1 MKTLLAVLAGGT
13 CFCCNSKLRAGEVW
27 RGNSSVGLVSMAHV
41 YFHWKQ
47 QIFTFRSIIYSSD
60 KHYGF
65 RLALLDDANIFL
77 LGGISLFSLFF
88 FFFSPGWSFE
98 IKWASSSQGLDWIHP
113 LFSFS
118 GEETAS
124 IPSNWRILEPT
135 APRLLLHNRWVGE
148 QHTHML
154 MWATYAALSA
164 GQTPADRTHR
174 VSIRL
179 KVKLFICACG
189 TEFHLCYGIKKKT
202 LALSWCSG
210 WWRISARWKAEPC
223 DSYSGAGSYYAH
235 SHGLYVCRSHTHELL
250 SLRL

>member
-1 MKTLLAVLAGGT
+1 MKTSLAVLAGGK

-77 LGGISLFSLFF
+77 LGGISLFFFLFF
-88 FFFSPGWSFE
+88 FFFPWMKFWNKVSIQFAGTW
-98 IKWASSSQGLDWIHP
+98 LDP
-113 LFSFS
+113 PSFSFS

-124 IPSNWRILEPT
+124 IPSNWRLLDPT

-148 QHTHML
+148 QHSHML

-164 GQTPADRTHR
+164 GQTPAAQTHR

-179 KVKLFICACG
+179 KAKLFICACG
-189 TEFHLCYGIKKKT
+189 TEFHLCYGIKKT
-202 LALSWCSG
+202 LALSWCSR
-210 WWRISARWKAEPC
+210 WWRISAR
-223 DSYSGAGSYYAH
+223 
-235 SHGLYVCRSHTHELL
+235 
-250 SLRL
+250 

>member
-77 LGGISLFSLFF
+77 LGGISLFSLSL

-113 LFSFS
+113 LFSFFGGGNRFHS
-118 GEETAS
+118 LQ
-124 IPSNWRILEPT
+124 LE
-135 APRLLLHNRWVGE
+135 NFG
-148 QHTHML
+148 
-154 MWATYAALSA
+154 
-164 GQTPADRTHR
+164 
-174 VSIRL
+174 
-179 KVKLFICACG
+179 
-189 TEFHLCYGIKKKT
+189 
-202 LALSWCSG
+202 
-210 WWRISARWKAEPC
+210 
-223 DSYSGAGSYYAH
+223 AH
-235 SHGLYVCRSHTHELL
+235 SSPSAVTQPVGWRAAYSHADVSYIRSTFRR
-250 SLRL
+250 SNPSRPNPQSIY

>member
-1 MKTLLAVLAGGT
+1 M
-13 CFCCNSKLRAGEVW
+13 
-27 RGNSSVGLVSMAHV
+27 
-41 YFHWKQ
+41 
-47 QIFTFRSIIYSSD
+47 QIFSSWVESV
-60 KHYGF
+60 F
-65 RLALLDDANIFL
+65 FL
-77 LGGISLFSLFF
+77 SSF

-98 IKWASSSQGLDWIHP
+98 IKWVSSSQRLDWIHP

-124 IPSNWRILEPT
+124 IPSNWRLLEPT

-189 TEFHLCYGIKKKT
+189 TEFHLCYGVKKK
-202 LALSWCSG
+202 LQLCHGAVDDEESALGEKPS
-210 WWRISARWKAEPC
+210 RVTHTVELVVIM
-223 DSYSGAGSYYAH
+223 H
-235 SHGLYVCRSHTHELL
+235 THGLYVCRSHTHELL

>member
-1 MKTLLAVLAGGT
+1 M
-13 CFCCNSKLRAGEVW
+13 
-27 RGNSSVGLVSMAHV
+27 
-41 YFHWKQ
+41 
-47 QIFTFRSIIYSSD
+47 QIFSSWVESV
-60 KHYGF
+60 F
-65 RLALLDDANIFL
+65 FL
-77 LGGISLFSLFF
+77 SLSFF
-88 FFFSPGWSFE
+88 FTSGWSFE
-98 IKWASSSQGLDWIHP
+98 IKWVSSSQGLDWIHP

-124 IPSNWRILEPT
+124 IPSNWRLLEPT

-148 QHTHML
+148 QHSHML

-189 TEFHLCYGIKKKT
+189 TEFHLCYGVKKK
-202 LALSWCSG
+202 LQLCHGAVDDEESALGEKPS
-210 WWRISARWKAEPC
+210 RVTHTVELVVIM
-223 DSYSGAGSYYAH
+223 H
-235 SHGLYVCRSHTHELL
+235 THGLYVCRSHTRDLL